1 MKTSSASYSFY
12 FVIFGAVSFLVG
24 CSFDASLIQL
34 SSKDKI
40 GVKLEQGSFIAPAS
54 TPYRKLASND
64 GYEFKSSGGGLVNNF
79 SATTEDGY
87 YVMLTNQSVL
97 ISIDAENSPTP

>member
-1 MKTSSASYSFY
+1 MT
-12 FVIFGAVSFLVG
+12 G
-24 CSFDASLIQL
+24 CSFDASLIKL
-34 SSKDKI
+34 ASKDTV
-40 GVKLEQGSFIAPAS
+40 GVKLEQGSFIGPAS

-64 GYEFKSSGGGLVNNF
+64 GYELKSSGGGLVQNF

-97 ISIDAENSPTP
+97 ISFDAENSPTP